1 MNYFIFTL
9 DEKYYAVPLSAIEKV
24 IRAVE
29 LISVPKAPDNLLGLL
44 NIKGKIIPVINIR
57 KKLHLPDREMELN
70 DRIVISYISGQL
82 SAFAVNGVEG
92 VADSSFKLNSHS
104 GRSLDQAENV
114 HHINHEIEEYIEGIG
129 KLNHKTVIIYKA
141 EILL

>member
-29 LISVPKAPDNLLGLL
+29 LISVPKAPDSLLGLL
-44 NIKGKIIPVINIR
+44 NIKGNIIPVINIR
-57 KKLHLPDREMELN
+57 KKLHLPDRETELN
-70 DRIVISYISGQL
+70 DRIVISNISGQL
-82 SAFAVNGVEG
+82 FAFTVNGVEG

-114 HHINHEIEEYIEGIG
+114 PHINNEMEEYIEGIG
-129 KLNHKTVIIYKA
+129 KLNHNTVIIYKA
-141 EILL
+141 SILL